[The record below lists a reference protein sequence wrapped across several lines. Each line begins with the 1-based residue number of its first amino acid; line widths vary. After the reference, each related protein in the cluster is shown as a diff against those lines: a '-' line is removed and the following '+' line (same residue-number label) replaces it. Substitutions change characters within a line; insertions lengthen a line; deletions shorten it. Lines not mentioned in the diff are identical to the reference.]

1 MIPERL
7 QIRGFLSY
15 HDPVDLDFSGI
26 DLACISGSNG
36 AGKSSLLD
44 AITWALFGE
53 ARRRDDAIINHR
65 TQKENGPAEVILDF
79 DYEDARYRVQRSKQ
93 KDKVTA
99 LDFFILAEDEGWKPL
114 TEATMRATEERIRQT
129 LRLDYETFINASF
142 FLQGKADQFAQQR
155 PADRKRILASILGL
169 EMWEEY
175 KEAAAQRRKQSE
187 KDLAVCE
194 GILTEINNELAEEEQ
209 RKADLAQLQKEYDT
223 RSELAQA
230 NRKILDQQRLIGAR
244 LESEKAQLEKQ
255 SAEISRLQAE
265 LDQKVDDLRE
275 RQEEQRQF
283 RVQLESENEIQAGY
297 KGWLD
302 LQKKLTA
309 MDAIA
314 ADFHQFELK
323 RQQPLLKIES
333 ERAAVQAELKSL
345 TAREAEI
352 KTLETGLPE
361 LTQQVAESEQTIQAC
376 ESQLALRSV
385 LEEDVKGIREEKAR
399 AQAEN
404 AVLKAE
410 MDDLES
416 RRKTLREAAG
426 AACPTCE
433 KPLEPED
440 RQRIIDDLT
449 ARGTAKAEVYRRNL
463 KILEGCET
471 DFREKETS
479 LGSLQ
484 RVEAELKLQQRLF
497 DSKSAELKRAQA
509 ELEKWQNDGLS
520 RLENLRGMVEKED
533 YATEAQKE
541 LDALD
546 AELKKLGYDASAHAE
561 LKAAEAEA
569 RTFQE
574 QKNGLDQARSAL
586 APLEREIESLEKSM
600 DAAEAHLQKMR
611 QEFRDGSQDYEKRA
625 AETPDLAGMERG
637 QRDLQEEV
645 NNLLTRVGYARNR
658 VDVLKQ
664 VREQKSAKEAEKL
677 KILNDIA
684 QLKMLEKAFGKDGI
698 PALLIEQALPEIEMH
713 ANEVLDQLSGGLMR
727 LSFVTQ
733 REYRDA
739 KREDRKETL
748 DIIISSSAEERAYEL
763 FSGGEAF
770 RINFAVRLA
779 LSRMLASRA
788 GARLQTLVIDEGFGS
803 QDAEGRQRLIEAI
816 NFVRDKFARIIVIT
830 HLEELKDAFS
840 ARIEVT
846 KTPNGSQVQVVAA

>member
-1 MIPERL
+1 MIPVRL

-15 HDPVDLDFSGI
+15 YDPVDLDFSGI

-65 TQKENGPAEVILDF
+65 SQKENRPAEVILDF

-93 KDKVTA
+93 KDKTTA
-99 LDFFILAEDEGWKPL
+99 LDFFILSDDESWKPL
-114 TEATMRATEERIRQT
+114 TEATLRATEERIRQT

-175 KEAAAQRRKQSE
+175 KEETIRDRRKRE
-187 KDLAVCE
+187 LDLAACE
-194 GILTEINNELAEEEQ
+194 GALTDINAELDEEEQ
-209 RKADLAQLQKEYDT
+209 RKTELARLQKDYDT
-223 RSELAQA
+223 RNELVQA
-230 NRKILDQQRLIGAR
+230 NRKILDQQRVIGAQ
-244 LESEKAQLEKQ
+244 LDSEKVQLEKQ
-255 SAEISRLQAE
+255 DAEIRRLQAE

-283 RVQLESENEIQAGY
+283 REQLANEQEINAGY
-297 KGWLD
+297 ERWLD
-302 LQKKLTA
+302 LQKKLAA
-309 MDAIA
+309 MDAVA
-314 ADFHQFELK
+314 LNFHQYEIK
-323 RQQPLLKIES
+323 RQEPLLTIEREGAALQAELNSLAARETEMKALESRLPDLQRQAAES
-333 ERAAVQAELKSL
+333 EKAVQA
-345 TAREAEI
+345 
-352 KTLETGLPE
+352 
-361 LTQQVAESEQTIQAC
+361 C
-376 ESQLALRSV
+376 EGQLALRPT
-385 LEEDVKGIREEKAR
+385 LEADQKQLQAEKAR

-404 AVLKAE
+404 VVLKAE
-410 MDDLES
+410 MEDLDT
-416 RRKTLREAAG
+416 RRQTLREVSG
-426 AACPTCE
+426 SACPTCE
-433 KPLEPED
+433 KPLADEE
-440 RQRIIDDLT
+440 RERIIGDLT
-449 ARGTAKAEVYRRNL
+449 ARGTAKAEVYRNNL
-463 KILEGCET
+463 KILEQCEK
-471 DFREKETS
+471 DFKEKETS
-479 LGSLQ
+479 LVSLQ

-497 DSKSAELKRAQA
+497 DSRSDEVKRAA
-509 ELEKWQNDGLS
+509 EALEKWKNEGLS
-520 RLENLRGMVEKED
+520 RLEILRKTVENKK
-533 YATEAQKE
+533 YAQ
-541 LDALD
+541 DARGQVSEID
-546 AELKKLGYDASAHAE
+546 AELKKLGYDAAAHAE
-561 LKAAEAEA
+561 LRAAEEQD
-569 RTFQE
+569 RPFQ
-574 QKNGLDQARSAL
+574 QRKNALDQAKSAL
-586 APLEREIESLEKSM
+586 VPLEREITDLERSI
-600 DAAEAHLQKMR
+600 DAAENHLQQLQ
-611 QEFRDGSQDYEKRA
+611 QENRENRKAFNERLA
-625 AETPDLAGMERG
+625 ATPDLEDMERG
-637 QRDLQEEV
+637 QRALQEEV
-645 NNLLTRVGYARNR
+645 NQLLTRVGYAKNR
-658 VDVLKQ
+658 VEVLSQ
-664 VREQKSAKEAEKL
+664 VKEQKAAREEEKL
-677 KILNDIA
+677 QILNLIA
-684 QLKMLEKAFGKDGI
+684 HLKMLEKAFGKDGI
-698 PALLIEQALPEIEMH
+698 PALLIEQALPEIEAH

-816 NFVRDKFARIIVIT
+816 NFVRDKFAKILVIT

-846 KTPNGSQVQVVAA
+846 KTPNGSMVQVVAA